1 MSWKRAQLHAESML
15 EKLGIG
21 PGLKGKKDL
30 RGKKAIFF
38 DDGTNPY
45 RAMCFSV
52 AAKIL
57 KRRGA
62 EVETTVPGP
71 TEAPH
76 VKIIDLAQQP
86 KPGTQRPGIQ
96 RSRGRR

>member
-1 MSWKRAQLHAESML
+1 ML
-15 EKLGIG
+15 AKLGIG

-30 RGKKAIFF
+30 RGKRAIFF

-45 RAMCFSV
+45 RAMCFTV
-52 AAKIL
+52 AAKII

-62 EVETTVPGP
+62 EVETAVPGS

-76 VKIIDLAQQP
+76 VKIIDLPQQSKPAQQP
-86 KPGTQRPGIQ
+86 KLAQQTKPGIQ
-96 RSRGRR
+96 RSRPRR

>member
-1 MSWKRAQLHAESML
+1 ML
-15 EKLGIG
+15 AKLGIG

-30 RGKKAIFF
+30 RGKRAIFF

-45 RAMCFSV
+45 RAMCFTV

-62 EVETTVPGP
+62 EVETAVPGS

-76 VKIIDLAQQP
+76 VKIIDLPQQSKPAQQP
-86 KPGTQRPGIQ
+86 KLGQQTKPGIQ
-96 RSRGRR
+96 RSRPRR

>member
-1 MSWKRAQLHAESML
+1 ML
-15 EKLGIG
+15 AKLGIG

-30 RGKKAIFF
+30 RGKRAIFF

-45 RAMCFSV
+45 RAMCFTV

-57 KRRGA
+57 RRRGA
-62 EVETTVPGP
+62 EVETAVPSS

-76 VKIIDLAQQP
+76 VKIIDLLQQP
-86 KPGTQRPGIQ
+86 KPGFQ
-96 RSRGRR
+96 RSRGKR

>member
-15 EKLGIG
+15 GKLGIG

-30 RGKKAIFF
+30 RGKKAILF

-62 EVETTVPGP
+62 EVETAVPGP

-86 KPGTQRPGIQ
+86 KPGTQR
-96 RSRGRR
+96 SRGRR

>member
-1 MSWKRAQLHAESML
+1 ML
-15 EKLGIG
+15 AKLGIG

-30 RGKKAIFF
+30 RGKRAIFF

-45 RAMCFSV
+45 RAMCFTV

-62 EVETTVPGP
+62 EIETAVPGS

-76 VKIIDLAQQP
+76 VKIVDLAQLPKPAQQP
-86 KPGTQRPGIQ
+86 KPGIQ
-96 RSRGRR
+96 RSRGKR